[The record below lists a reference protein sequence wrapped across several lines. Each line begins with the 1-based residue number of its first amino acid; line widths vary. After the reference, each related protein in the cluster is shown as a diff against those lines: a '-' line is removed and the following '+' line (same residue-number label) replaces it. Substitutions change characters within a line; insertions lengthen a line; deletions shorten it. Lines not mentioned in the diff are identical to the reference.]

1 MNKIISASILILAGF
16 TACVSDKPKD
26 NITNQ
31 VIFSGK
37 IENPNSDTINIL
49 NRNRE
54 VVKSI
59 VLNKDL
65 TFRDTLDIGE
75 GYYRLNDGKEGT
87 QIYLEPN
94 FDLSLTL
101 NSEQFDE
108 SLLYKGKG
116 GHENN
121 YLAKK
126 ALLMEGF
133 GKLNYFGYY
142 GKLSE
147 SDFLNL
153 TDSLYNIQTQLL
165 ENSMGISADFA
176 FIESKSLEF
185 SKMRRF
191 AGFQNTKRYITGDKS
206 FVVSE
211 SFPDPFKAVDLNN
224 GRLLISPNYLFYIKT
239 YLKKIAKDNTI
250 GTNENKDSVLE
261 YIKTVKREVKNAVIK
276 KELIYSVGIRQLN
289 YTEQLDRVYKEIKSV
304 LTDESRLKVVSDKYN
319 TLKKIEKGAVSP
331 NFTYK
336 DINEKSVSLQD
347 LKGKLVYID
356 IWATWCL
363 PCIKEIPHLKTMEE
377 GFRGKDIHFVS
388 ICQADKKPN
397 WEKMLLEKELGG
409 IQLFAPDE
417 HDSFFTDFNVQ
428 GIPRFILID
437 QDGKIIDAHAKR
449 PSNPK
454 LKEEIESYL

>member
-1 MNKIISASILILAGF
+1 MNKITIVSVLLLASF
-16 TACVSDKPKD
+16 MACKSDKQKD
-26 NITNQ
+26 NVMNK

-37 IENPNSDTINIL
+37 IENPNSDTLNIL

-59 VLNKDL
+59 VLNKDF
-65 TFRDTLDIGE
+65 TFRDTLDIEE

-87 QIYLEPN
+87 QIYLKPN

-108 SLLYKGKG
+108 SLLYAGKG
-116 GHENN
+116 GQENN

-153 TDSLYNIQTQLL
+153 TDSLYNIQFQLL
-165 ENSMGISADFA
+165 ENSKGISTDFA

-185 SKMRRF
+185 SKMYRF
-191 AGFQNTKRYITGDKS
+191 SGFQNTKRYITGDKA

-211 SFPDPFKAVDLNN
+211 SFPNPFKSVDLNN
-224 GRLLISPNYLFYIKT
+224 EKLLISPNYLFYIKT

-250 GTNENKDSVLE
+250 GTDENKDSVLE
-261 YIKTVKREVKNAVIK
+261 YIKTVKSEVKNAVIK

-289 YTEQLDRVYKEIKSV
+289 YTKQLDRVYEQIKSV
-304 LTDESRLKVVSDKYN
+304 LTDESRLKIVSGKYN

-331 NFTYK
+331 SFTYK

-363 PCIKEIPHLKTMEE
+363 PCIKEIPHLKKVEE
-377 GFRGKDIHFVS
+377 EFKGKDIHFVS
-388 ICQADKKPN
+388 ICQADKKEN
-397 WEKMLLEKELGG
+397 WKKMLVEKELGG
-409 IQLFAPDE
+409 IQLFATDE
-417 HDSFFTDFNVQ
+417 HDAFFTAYNVQ

-437 QDGKIIDAHAKR
+437 KEGNIIDAKAKR

-454 LKEEIESYL
+454 LIEEIESHL